1 MKTKSRNLIISFLLT
16 LAMLFGVFAISP
28 MTASAVSSTPAPEET
43 PAETVYVGSVALSKG
58 QYVKNAET
66 TAVTGEP
73 AEDADG
79 YAYYK
84 ADGTLLLASYSYEGD
99 GYEYDSGMYAVIY
112 SSGALSVEL
121 RGENVLKQ
129 TSEGKRGIFAV
140 GNLDIDGV
148 GSLSVSADW
157 SIYSNGIITFKE
169 TLGKVDLTVTGTGR
183 AVVSRYDSGSA
194 TDHDESIFVKGGD
207 ISATTYYGLD
217 DLVITGG
224 ALTIS
229 SSYYALNMH
238 PVINYDGEYTAVVSD
253 NEDGSDSVA
262 YDPAKLVTEIP
273 NNYFRITP
281 APKTAI
287 DSVSVSGID
296 LPEFGEAFNAEVD
309 LDALTY
315 GGEYKVAD
323 HWLEKYTGDEW
334 VEYTGSDDL
343 IEYGVRYRYVL
354 SLMPN
359 GGYSFSSEITD
370 GDVKINDKA
379 ATVYKITEYPFY
391 NAVEIACEFS
401 YEATFITSIS
411 VSGADLPEVGETA
424 DDMEFTPTS
433 LTYGGAYQMI
443 GTSIE
448 KYTGTNWVFYSSGSD
463 DVIEAGVR
471 YRLIITLMPTGT
483 DAFAER
489 LTSDDVTFNG
499 KDAEFLGFVNAG
511 TAKYAQIALEFS
523 YEASA
528 TDYGIIIADKDG
540 SGATVGVL
548 ITEENYT
555 DVLGDGTVSFDPTT
569 NILTLNGYKYEGE
582 GFLIGSDSYYGICV
596 TEFFDDLT
604 LVLVGENVITL
615 TEPVARM
622 MRDPYYTGIEL
633 WSGNMTIKGDGS
645 LAISS
650 PKEGICVYGI
660 EDGRGALEI
669 KGGSLT
675 IDANYEGIYTDNSF
689 KMTGGSLTVGATYG
703 IDTYVFEMN
712 GGSIT
717 VNAVGDDAPG
727 AICAYESFLMNGG
740 TITVTANGEDAYAI
754 YAEESFVMNG
764 GTITASATGDNA
776 YTIYLEGDFT
786 MNGGSLK
793 LSADCD
799 GIGLWEDSTLVI
811 SGGTLEIS
819 TKEAGHAFIRAT
831 ESDGSFSIVPTVT
844 GDYSMT
850 ASVNEDGSGAAIYD
864 EDAHETYKYV
874 KIAFVTKYGITIADK
889 DESGATVGVEITS
902 ENCTDVLGDGTVSY
916 DPTTNT
922 LTLNNYVY
930 NGEGVLVDEGGYMA
944 IMADI
949 PAEGLTI
956 VLVGENSITV
966 SGSDSA
972 GMVFFGEGD
981 LAVKGNGS
989 LSINSIMYGITLQSD
1004 SGKLTTENAKLN
1016 ITTTGAMAIGIQA
1029 TDFVMT
1035 SGDLKITASMIGI
1048 GTSKETG
1055 ICINGGSVEIGTAT
1069 GGYAFIYLDFEH
1081 LSFNPIKPDL
1091 SGYVGAYKMTAGV
1104 NQDGSDATDFN
1115 EGYLNSY
1122 KYVKVEPTHV
1132 HDHGTTWVTDANEH
1146 WNECACGDKANKAAH
1161 SGGTATCQAKAKC
1174 EVCNA
1179 EYGELAACAGGTAT
1193 CTEKAKCATCGNE
1206 YGELAPHNYNIT
1218 NGYKGADGHA
1228 NTCSCG
1234 AHDTPVAHTP
1244 DRAEATETDPIK
1256 CTVCGY
1262 VIEPVKGHVHD
1273 HGTAWESDANE
1284 HWNECACGDKANKA
1298 AHTDSDTNGKCDV
1311 CGADVPVAPPSHTH
1325 DYGTIWKTDANNHWK
1340 ECECGEKSENAA
1352 HIDGN
1357 GDSKCDTCDYAM
1369 PTHDPD
1375 DPGTTP
1381 PADNP
1386 PTDDDGGLGTGAIV
1400 GVVIGS
1406 TLVAG
1411 VGGFALFWFVIKKKT
1426 WADFLAIFK
1435 KK

>member
-1 MKTKSRNLIISFLLT
+1 MKTKSRNIIISFLLT
-16 LAMLFGVFAISP
+16 LAMLLGVLATMP
-28 MTASAVSSTPAPEET
+28 MAVLAASSGTPTPEET
-43 PAETVYVGSVALSKG
+43 PAETVYVGGVELSKG
-58 QYVKNAET
+58 QYVKNGET
-66 TAVTGEP
+66 TATTGEP
-73 AEDADG
+73 AEDVNG

-157 SIYSNGIITFKE
+157 SIYSNGIITFEE
-169 TLGKVDLTVTGTGR
+169 TLGKLDLTVTGTGR
-183 AVVSRYDSGSA
+183 AIVSLYDSGSA

-229 SSYYALNMH
+229 SSNYALNMH
-238 PVINYDGEYTAVVSD
+238 PVINYDGEYTAVVSY
-253 NEDGSDSVA
+253 NKDGSDSVA

-273 NNYFRITP
+273 NNYFKITP

-370 GDVKINDKA
+370 GGVKINDKA

-433 LTYGGAYQMI
+433 LTYGGDYQMT
-443 GTSIE
+443 GVSIE
-448 KYTGTNWVFYSSGSD
+448 KYTGTNWVFYSGSD

-483 DAFAER
+483 DAFAEL

-523 YEASA
+523 YEASSTTPITSISVSGADLPEVGETKDVMEFTPDSLTYGGEYKMVGRGFQKYTGTEWVDVSDTESLEYGVKYRVNLVLAPNEGYAFADSITSDDVTFNGKDAEFLGFANAGTAKYARIALEFSYEASA
-528 TDYGIIIADKDG
+528 TDYGITIAKKNG
-540 SGATVGVL
+540 TETVGVL

-555 DVLGDGTVSFDPTT
+555 DVLGDGTVSYDPTT
-569 NILTLNGYKYEGE
+569 NTLTLNGYKYEGE
-582 GFLIGSDSYYGICV
+582 GFLFGSDSYYGICV

-604 LVLVGENVITL
+604 VVLAGENVITL

-622 MRDPYYTGIEL
+622 MHDPYYTGIEL
-633 WSGNMTIKGDGS
+633 WNGNMTIKGDGS

-650 PKEGICVYGI
+650 PGDGIRVYGG
-660 EDGRGALEI
+660 EDGRGVLEI
-669 KGGSLT
+669 EGGSIT
-675 IDANYEGIYTDNSF
+675 IEGDDDGIYTDNSF
-689 KMTGGSLTVGATYG
+689 KMTGGSLTVSATYG
-703 IDTYVFEMN
+703 IYTYAFEMN

-717 VNAVGDDAPG
+717 VNAVADYAPG

-740 TITVTANGEDAYAI
+740 TIT
-754 YAEESFVMNG
+754 
-764 GTITASATGDNA
+764 ASATGEIA

-793 LSADCD
+793 LSADCE
-799 GIGLWEDSTLVI
+799 GIILWEDSSIVV

-819 TKEAGHAFIRAT
+819 TKEAGHAFIRNT
-831 ESDGSFSIVPTVT
+831 ESDGAVSIVPTVT

-850 ASVNEDGSGAAIYD
+850 ASVNENGSGTVIYD

-874 KIAFVTKYGITIADK
+874 KIAFVTDYGITIADK

-930 NGEGVLVDEGGYMA
+930 NGEGALVDEGGYMA

-949 PAEGLTI
+949 PTEGLTI
-956 VLVGENSITV
+956 VLVGTNSITV

-972 GMVFFGEGD
+972 GMVFFGEGN
-981 LAVKGNGS
+981 LTIKGNGS
-989 LSINSIMYGITLQSD
+989 LSTNTIMYGITVQTD
-1004 SGKLTTENAKLN
+1004 SGKLTIENAKLN

-1035 SGDLKITASMIGI
+1035 SGDLKITASMIGV
-1048 GTSKETG
+1048 GTSKEDG

-1081 LSFNPIKPDL
+1081 LSFNPIAPDL
-1091 SGYVGAYKMTAGV
+1091 SGYVGAYKMTAGINV
-1104 NQDGSDATDFN
+1104 DGSDATDFN
-1115 EGYLNSY
+1115 EVYLNSY

-1132 HDHGTTWVTDANEH
+1132 HDHGT
-1146 WNECACGDKANKAAH
+1146 
-1161 SGGTATCQAKAKC
+1161 
-1174 EVCNA
+1174 
-1179 EYGELAACAGGTAT
+1179 
-1193 CTEKAKCATCGNE
+1193 
-1206 YGELAPHNYNIT
+1206 
-1218 NGYKGADGHA
+1218 
-1228 NTCSCG
+1228 
-1234 AHDTPVAHTP
+1234 
-1244 DRAEATETDPIK
+1244 
-1256 CTVCGY
+1256 
-1262 VIEPVKGHVHD
+1262 
-1273 HGTAWESDANE
+1273 AWESDANE
-1284 HWNECACGDKANKA
+1284 HWNECECGDKANKA
-1298 AHTDSDTNGKCDV
+1298 AHTDSDTNGACDV
-1311 CGADVPVAPPSHTH
+1311 CGYTMPVSHTH

-1352 HIDGN
+1352 HVDNN
-1357 GDSKCDTCDYAM
+1357 GDNKCDTCDYAM
-1369 PTHDPD
+1369 PKAPSNNETEKSTDATESEKD
-1375 DPGTTP
+1375 DSTETEA
-1381 PADNP
+1381 PADKGC
-1386 PTDDDGGLGTGAIV
+1386 GGCGSSAALSALAIV
-1400 GVVIGS
+1400 AVVGS
-1406 TLVAG
+1406 
-1411 VGGFALFWFVIKKKT
+1411 ALVIKKKE
-1426 WADFLAIFK
+1426 D
-1435 KK
+1435 

>member
-1 MKTKSRNLIISFLLT
+1 MKTKSKNLIISFLLMI
-16 LAMLFGVFAISP
+16 AMLLGVFAMTPLTAFAISN
-28 MTASAVSSTPAPEET
+28 ADK
-43 PAETVYVGSVALSKG
+43 PAETIYVGGVALNAG
-58 QYVKNAET
+58 QYVKNGET
-66 TAVTGEP
+66 TATTGEP

-84 ADGTLLLASYSYEGD
+84 ADGTLLLASYSYEGN

-129 TSEGKRGIFAV
+129 TAEGKRGIFAV
-140 GNLDIDGV
+140 GNLEIDGV

-183 AVVSRYDSGSA
+183 AIVSLYDSGSA

-238 PVINYDGEYTAVVSD
+238 PVINYDGEYTAVVSY
-253 NEDGSDSVA
+253 NENGSDSAA
-262 YDPAKLVTEIP
+262 YDPAKLITESP
-273 NNYFRITP
+273 NNYFRIAP

-370 GDVKINDKA
+370 GGVKINDKA

-433 LTYGGAYQMI
+433 LTYGGAYQMTGI
-443 GTSIE
+443 SIE
-448 KYTGTNWVFYSSGSD
+448 KYTGTNWVFYSGSD

-483 DAFAER
+483 DAFAEL

-523 YEASA
+523 YEASSTTPITSISVSGADLPEVGETKDVMEFTPDSLTYGGEYKMVGRGLQKYTGTEWVDVSDTESLEYGVKYRVSLVLAPNEGYAFADSITSDDVTFNGKDAEFLGFANAGTAKYARIALEFSYEASA
-528 TDYGIIIADKDG
+528 TGYGIFIADKDE
-540 SGATVGVL
+540 SGATVGVE
-548 ITEENYT
+548 INEENRT
-555 DVLGDGTVSFDPTT
+555 DVLGDGTVSYDPTT
-569 NILTLNGYKYEGE
+569 STLTLNGYKYEGE
-582 GFLIGSDSYYGICV
+582 GFLSGSDYYYGICV

-604 LVLVGENVITL
+604 LVLAGENVITM
-615 TEPVARM
+615 TDSGTGM
-622 MRDPYYTGIEL
+622 MHEPYYTGIEL
-633 WSGNMTIKGDGS
+633 WNGNMTIKGDGS

-650 PKEGICVYGI
+650 PGDGICVYGG
-660 EDGRGALEI
+660 EDGRGVLEI
-669 KGGSLT
+669 KGGSIT
-675 IDANYEGIYTDNSF
+675 IEGDDEGIYTDNSF

-703 IDTYVFEMN
+703 IYTYVFEMN

-717 VNAVGDDAPG
+717 VNAVADYAPG

-740 TITVTANGEDAYAI
+740 TIT
-754 YAEESFVMNG
+754 
-764 GTITASATGDNA
+764 ASATGENA

-799 GIGLWEDSTLVI
+799 GIILWEDSSIVV

-819 TKEAGHAFIRAT
+819 TKEAGHAFIRNT
-831 ESDGSFSIVPTVT
+831 ESDGAVSIVPTVT

-850 ASVNEDGSGAAIYD
+850 ASVNEDGSSAVIYD

-902 ENCTDVLGDGTVSY
+902 ENYTDVLGDGTVSY

-930 NGEGVLVDEGGYMA
+930 NGEGWGGDDVPCA
-944 IMADI
+944 IMADF

-956 VLVGENSITV
+956 VLAGTNSITV
-966 SGSDSA
+966 SGVSGSEFA

-981 LAVKGNGS
+981 LTIKGNGS
-989 LSINSIMYGITLQSD
+989 LVINAGTHGIVLVEC
-1004 SGKLTTENAKLN
+1004 SGRIKIDGGNID
-1016 ITTTGAMAIGIQA
+1016 ITTTEAMSVGIMA
-1029 TDFVMT
+1029 LDFVIT
-1035 SGDLKITASMIGI
+1035 SGSLKITTQMIGV
-1048 GTSKETG
+1048 GTPNEDG
-1055 ICINGGSVEIGTAT
+1055 IHVNGGEVEIDTT
-1069 GGYAFIYLDFEH
+1069 MGGYAYIYLDFEH
-1081 LSFNPIKPDL
+1081 MSFNPIKPEL
-1091 SGYVGAYKMTAGV
+1091 SGYVGAYKMTAGM

-1115 EGYLNSY
+1115 EGYLSSY
-1122 KYVKVEPTHV
+1122 KYVKVEPT
-1132 HDHGTTWVTDANEH
+1132 
-1146 WNECACGDKANKAAH
+1146 
-1161 SGGTATCQAKAKC
+1161 
-1174 EVCNA
+1174 
-1179 EYGELAACAGGTAT
+1179 
-1193 CTEKAKCATCGNE
+1193 
-1206 YGELAPHNYNIT
+1206 
-1218 NGYKGADGHA
+1218 
-1228 NTCSCG
+1228 
-1234 AHDTPVAHTP
+1234 
-1244 DRAEATETDPIK
+1244 
-1256 CTVCGY
+1256 
-1262 VIEPVKGHVHD
+1262 HVHD

-1352 HIDGN
+1352 HIDDN
-1357 GDSKCDTCDYAM
+1357 GDNKCDTCDYAM
-1369 PTHDPD
+1369 PAHDPD

-1400 GVVIGS
+1400 GIVIGS
-1406 TLVAG
+1406 VAVAG